1 MNFAICSPQILQWLE
16 YIATWP
22 LTMENGDDEPK
33 TPPRKKQRVLDYSPP
48 KVDPLSATGQS
59 QKPLDTRLL
68 LRLMFL
74 ALQEHIQHQ
83 LPPTYESDS
92 EETLVLG
99 Q

>member
-1 MNFAICSPQILQWLE
+1 MNFAICSPQILHWLE
-16 YIATWP
+16 SIATWP
-22 LTMENGDDEPK
+22 LKMENDDDEPK

-68 LRLMFL
+68 LRLTFL
-74 ALQEHIQHQ
+74 ALERIQHQ
-83 LPPTYESDS
+83 LLPTYESDS
-92 EETLVLG
+92 EESLVLG